1 MSAKGALADVRWR
14 NVARGLQPGDPRLIG
29 PYRLVGQLG
38 SGGMGQVFLG
48 LSAGGRPVA
57 VKAIRAELAADPD
70 FRRRFRQEVSAAR
83 RVNGLFTAMVVDAD
97 VDGPVAWLATAYV
110 PGPSLTEAVTDHG
123 PLA

>member
-1 MSAKGALADVRWR
+1 MSAKGALADVRWH
-14 NVARGLQPGDPRLIG
+14 NVARGLQPGDPQLIG

-38 SGGMGQVFLG
+38 RGGMGRVFLG

-70 FRRRFRQEVSAAR
+70 FRRRFRQAVSAAR

-110 PGPSLTEAVTDHG
+110 PGPSLTEA
-123 PLA
+123 